1 MAMRH
6 KHSVSILGIKMVSEI
21 GIYIAGSFIGPFI
34 GAAVPF
40 CIKCIYS
47 ICINS
52 DVVDCIF
59 LKGRPEKFWQGQ

>member
-1 MAMRH
+1 
-6 KHSVSILGIKMVSEI
+6 MVLEI